1 MSLARGANYSQAGIH
16 TTLKESFGVRD
27 SVRISGATAGARQ
40 PIYEG
45 DEADDRLKERSWQ
58 PGFTL
63 LHAAIVLVVVIMAL
77 AAVYVYRS
85 NEVARLAIEVN
96 KMNDTINSL
105 IAEISDLD
113 LKILVQ
119 KEPERIEYEAQV
131 LGMVQRDEAE
141 IYMIHAPNPRPY
153 ERKTAISAAGI

>member
-16 TTLKESFGVRD
+16 TTLNDPFGVRD
-27 SVRISGATAGARQ
+27 SVRIIGATAGARQ

-45 DEADDRLKERSWQ
+45 DETDDHLKQRSWQ

-63 LHAAIVLVVVIMAL
+63 LNAAIILTVVIVVL
-77 AAVYVYRS
+77 SAVYMYRQS
-85 NEVARLAIEVN
+85 RIAQLAIEVN
-96 KMNDTINSL
+96 KTNDTINSL
-105 IAEISDLD
+105 IADISDLD
-113 LKILVQ
+113 LQILLQ